1 LQGKLRVSEPAD
13 EYEREADRVA
23 DQVMRAAE
31 ANQEPESARF
41 DARPLVQRRVAG
53 DADSYAMHV
62 QRQEEAP
69 AGQQS
74 AEPVPQT
81 EGGEGKEEESPCPSW
96 FNDPQSISKR
106 AAENYVRND
115 MTPPSQA
122 TVESIDCEPPRAN
135 GNYGCHVHFSDGL
148 VIRVI
153 VRKQDIVVGTAPI
166 NTWTPPPATPLCF
179 YDYACPE
186 QDLVLTKR
194 ECRSAR
200 PAGPTTIVQRAARGG
215 GTTDAAPLV
224 GNVLSS
230 TGQPL
235 DADTRR
241 FFAARFG
248 HDFANVRVHADGAA
262 AASAHSV
269 NALAYTVG
277 QDIVFGAGQYAPN
290 TSAGKRL
297 LAHELTHVVQQSGSA
312 PAVSDSFAKQGGAA
326 ASAPRPAY
334 PAHAELVQR
343 QPEPERKLR
352 DLPLFLDKLKLDI
365 GKNLLDNGH
374 HLYQAATLHGD
385 EPDVLEN
392 AFFRYALGLNVL
404 KTSFRYAG
412 FKGDTADKLAIGTG
426 ILFKGLSL
434 VRKGEFV
441 LDFQVDIGRGVKFE
455 TNIGLG
461 VNPEDPTDV
470 RKADV
475 RFGFVRRF

>member
-1 LQGKLRVSEPAD
+1 
-13 EYEREADRVA
+13 
-23 DQVMRAAE
+23 M
-31 ANQEPESARF
+31 
-41 DARPLVQRRVAG
+41 
-53 DADSYAMHV
+53 
-62 QRQEEAP
+62 
-69 AGQQS
+69 
-74 AEPVPQT
+74 
-81 EGGEGKEEESPCPSW
+81 
-96 FNDPQSISKR
+96 
-106 AAENYVRND
+106 
-115 MTPPSQA
+115 
-122 TVESIDCEPPRAN
+122 
-135 GNYGCHVHFSDGL
+135 
-148 VIRVI
+148 
-153 VRKQDIVVGTAPI
+153 
-166 NTWTPPPATPLCF
+166 
-179 YDYACPE
+179 
-186 QDLVLTKR
+186 
-194 ECRSAR
+194 
-200 PAGPTTIVQRAARGG
+200 
-215 GTTDAAPLV
+215 DAAPLV